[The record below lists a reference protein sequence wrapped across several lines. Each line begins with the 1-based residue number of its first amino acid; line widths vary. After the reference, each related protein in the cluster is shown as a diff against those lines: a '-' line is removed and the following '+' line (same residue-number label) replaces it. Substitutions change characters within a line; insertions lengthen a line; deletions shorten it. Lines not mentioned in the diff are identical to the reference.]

1 MNRAVMYILTHSLGK
16 HMHSFVLSGIGSL
29 EVYCLIYRKQN
40 DYLFI
45 SSLILK

>member
-1 MNRAVMYILTHSLGK
+1 MNRAAMYILTHSLGK
-16 HMHSFVLSGIGSL
+16 RMHSFLLSGIGSL

-45 SSLILK
+45 SNLVLK